1 MFTATSRY
9 ASVADGTNQEASG
22 RQTSYKLLR
31 IIPSAPT
38 LQVHTVVQGDRLDLV
53 ANTYYSDPEQF
64 WRICDANVAMRP
76 DDLLQVGLQLQIALV
91 QR

>member
-9 ASVADGTNQEASG
+9 ASVADGVYQDANG
-22 RQTSYKLLR
+22 RQISYKLLR
-31 IIPSAPT
+31 LTPGAPT
-38 LQVHTVVQGDRLDLV
+38 LLLHTVVQHDRLDLL
-53 ANTYYSDPEQF
+53 ANTFYSDPEQF

-76 DDLLQVGLQLQIALV
+76 DDLIQIGAQLAIPLV